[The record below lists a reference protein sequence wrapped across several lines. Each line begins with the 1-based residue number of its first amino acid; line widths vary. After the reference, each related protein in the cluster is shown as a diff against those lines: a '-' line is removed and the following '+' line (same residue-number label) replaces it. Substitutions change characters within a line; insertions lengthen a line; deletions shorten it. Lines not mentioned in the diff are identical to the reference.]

1 MIWTRH
7 RIVGALAAAGTLS
20 VAALATASATTR
32 YEGKVRN
39 AGPVSFRVSSGSV
52 KRFQASMTVSC
63 VSVAPARSA
72 IEIYVIAPDASAKL
86 GRNSQFTFKLN
97 KPKQQFR
104 DKSGKV
110 LQTLYSVKA
119 TVEGK
124 VPGRSASGT
133 AKVSYNK
140 FWAAYNP
147 GTGYYVFTSA
157 SCFSGKAKT
166 PWTARR
172 K

>member
-7 RIVGALAAAGTLS
+7 RIAGALAAAGTLS
-20 VAALATASATTR
+20 VAALAPAATTTR

-39 AGPVSFRVSSGSV
+39 AGPVSFRVSNGSV

-63 VSVAPARSA
+63 ISSAPARSA
-72 IEIYVIAPDASAKL
+72 TEIYVIAPDASAKL
-86 GRNSQFTFKLN
+86 GRNNQFTLKLD

-104 DKSGKV
+104 DKSGKII
-110 LQTLYSVKA
+110 QTLYAVKA

-124 VPGRSASGT
+124 VPGRSAAGT

-140 FWAAYNP
+140 YWTAYNP
-147 GTGYYVFTSA
+147 GTGFYVLTIA
-157 SCFSGKAKT
+157 ACFSGKAKT
-166 PWTARR
+166 PWAAGR